1 MPAAA
6 PNDAIN
12 YYVSE
17 SYMMR
22 FILALVLVA
31 LLIPAVHGQSFY
43 DVDSVRTIEITFP
56 QTNWDHILDSLYAA
70 GNDERLLG
78 TVVIDGVQ
86 YDSVGIRYKG
96 NSTYNPSQAKN
107 PFNIKLDYII
117 EDQEIQGYGTLKLA
131 NGKMDPSM
139 LRDVLSY
146 EIASPYMPACRANYC
161 NVWVNGVLIG
171 LYVNVQDIDKLYC
184 RTFFHSGDNPLF
196 KGEYDGFPNGV
207 TVWGYL
213 GEDSA
218 SYATWF
224 QIDSDSGWLHLIDF
238 LDTLNNYS
246 AVVSQVMNIDRH
258 LWMLAFDL
266 LLVNLDAPINMGHNF
281 YLYEDDNRR
290 FNSIIWDLNM
300 SFGGFTQ
307 VVGGSPLSLT
317 TMQQLTPYFNATN
330 TRYPMVRNILSNDS
344 WKKMYV
350 AHMKTMMQ
358 EMITSGWYETRALEI
373 RDIIAP
379 HVAADPNSFYTYT
392 NFYNNIYSTAGSGP
406 NSAVGLVQL
415 MAGRATYLSGL
426 SDFTDAA
433 PTITNVSCAPANLY
447 AGGTVWV
454 TASVDDAESVT
465 LRHHDV
471 VTALFDSTA
480 MFDDGA
486 HHDGASED
494 GVYGASIT
502 AGVSDI
508 HYYIYAEND
517 DAGTFL
523 PPRAEFEDSLIQVS
537 LTGGVAIN
545 ELMADNES
553 TQADQNGEYEDWV
566 ELYNNSAVPVDL
578 GGYYLSDNAG
588 NPTKWT
594 FPDTSIAASGYLI
607 IWADEDG
614 GQAGLHA
621 AFKLSAGGEAVVLS
635 DPTLAV
641 VDVVTFGAQAADTSY
656 GRLPNGTGEFTR
668 MAPSFNAVN
677 VSGSCCVG
685 VVGNLDGDSADVAD
699 ISDLQ
704 AVVDFLFF
712 SGAVSTCDDENDL
725 DASGTV
731 DISDLSAIIDFLFF
745 SGTLRACP

>member
-1 MPAAA
+1 M
-6 PNDAIN
+6 
-12 YYVSE
+12 VRS
-17 SYMMR
+17 
-22 FILALVLVA
+22 ILALLLVA
-31 LLIPAVHGQSFY
+31 LLIPAAHGQSFY

-56 QTNWDHILDSLYAA
+56 QSNWDHILDSLYAA

-86 YDSVGIRYKG
+86 YDSVGVRYKG
-96 NSTYNPSQAKN
+96 NSTYNPVQAKN
-107 PFNIKLDYII
+107 PFNIKLDYIKD
-117 EDQEIQGYGTLKLA
+117 DQLIQGYGTLKLA

-238 LDTLNNYS
+238 LDTLNNYP
-246 AVVSQVMNIDRH
+246 AAVSQVMNIDRH

-307 VVGGSPLSLT
+307 VVGGSPLNLT

-330 TRYPMVRNILSNDS
+330 IRYPMVRNILSNAS

-350 AHMKTMMQ
+350 AHMKTMLQ

-379 HVAADPNSFYTYT
+379 HVAADPNSFYTYS
-392 NFYNNIYSTAGSGP
+392 NFYNNIYSTAGAGP

-426 SDFTDAA
+426 ADFTATA
-433 PTITNVSCAPANLY
+433 PTITNVSYSPTELW

-454 TASVDDAESVT
+454 TASVSNAANVT
-465 LRHHDV
+465 LRHRDV

-480 MFDDGA
+480 MYDDGA
-486 HHDGASED
+486 HHDGSSGD
-494 GVYGASIT
+494 GVYGASIS
-502 AGVSDI
+502 AGISDI
-508 HYYIYAEND
+508 HYYMYAENSA
-517 DAGTFL
+517 AGTFL
-523 PPRAEFEDSLIQVS
+523 PPRAEFEDSIIQVS
-537 LTGGVAIN
+537 LNAGLVIN
-545 ELMADNES
+545 EFMADNVS
-553 TQADQNGEYEDWV
+553 TQMDQDGEYDDWV
-566 ELYNNSAVPVDL
+566 ELYNNSSAPVEL
-578 GGYYLSDNAG
+578 AGYYLSDNASK
-588 NPTKWT
+588 PTKWT
-594 FPDTSIAASGYLI
+594 FPDTSIAANGFLV
-607 IWADEDG
+607 IWADEDTS
-614 GQAGLHA
+614 QVGLHA
-621 AFKLSAGGEAVVLS
+621 MFKLSAGGEAVVLC
-635 DPTLAV
+635 DPTVTV
-641 VDVVTFGAQAADTSY
+641 VDQITYGAQTGDVSF
-656 GRLPNGTGEFTR
+656 GRLPNGTGDFVGMVPT
-668 MAPSFNAVN
+668 FGAVN
-677 VSGSCCVG
+677 GCCVG
-685 VVGNLDGDSADVAD
+685 VVGNLDGDAANIVD
-699 ISDLQ
+699 ISDLS
-704 AVVDFLFF
+704 ALVDFLFF
-712 SGAVSTCDDENDL
+712 SGAISTCDAENDL